1 MDGALD
7 QQRID
12 LDTDKATTTATLEA
26 SRIASQNN
34 QAQAK
39 NDLGEAK
46 AIMDATKIRIDNKRT
61 EAEAR
66 RARDKAAR
74 DNREE

>member
-61 EAEAR
+61 EAEAQ